1 MLFGAAAAGEQCL
14 NWNVARF
21 RDGGDIWHAECRLS
35 PCSKTT
41 SSGTGRVEIWR
52 MGSPEIVLT
61 RSMTLVEVHAVV
73 LAAATHFSTTIVVTV
88 LGSVLVE

>member
-14 NWNVARF
+14 NRNVTRL
-21 RDGGDIWHAECRLS
+21 RDGGDIGHAECRLS

-41 SSGTGRVEIWR
+41 SSGTGRVELRR

-61 RSMTLVEVHAVV
+61 RSMTLVEMHAVELPV
-73 LAAATHFSTTIVVTV
+73 ATHFSTTIVVTV
-88 LGSVLVE
+88 LGSALVE